1 MLVYLDDIII
11 TRNNNK
17 GIEEVIR
24 RLNEAFALK
33 DLGNLNYFLGIQ
45 VIRNQNSI
53 LLSEA
58 KYVQDLLA
66 RTEMS
71 NYKE

>member
-45 VIRNQNSI
+45 VIRNYNSI
-53 LLSEA
+53 ILSEA

>member
-33 DLGNLNYFLGIQ
+33 DLGNLN
-45 VIRNQNSI
+45 
-53 LLSEA
+53 
-58 KYVQDLLA
+58 
-66 RTEMS
+66 
-71 NYKE
+71 